1 MTSNLGTSEKYFH
14 ARTRK
19 KRAAAV
25 MMKVEIS
32 LSSIVSTSRTSSRPT
47 WILST
52 RSRWLRRRCCVCGIH
67 FHPSVGLPGDRVLIF
82 LREILAAQPVL
93 SRKQDCQGSCS
104 CWRRGAWARLPRPRP
119 ESCSSSFCA
128 AGTETWGKWE
138 LKNTG
143 DH

>member
-19 KRAAAV
+19 KRAEAV
-25 MMKVEIS
+25 MLKVEIS
-32 LSSIVSTSRTSSRPT
+32 LSSIISTSRTSTLPA

-52 RSRWLRRRCCVCGIH
+52 RSCWLRRRCCVCGIH

-82 LREILAAQPVL
+82 LCVVLAAQPVL

-104 CWRRGAWARLPRPRP
+104 SWRRRPRARLPRPCP
-119 ESCSSSFCA
+119 ESCSIVSSWRVPYSIQYF
-128 AGTETWGKWE
+128 GVHT
-138 LKNTG
+138 
-143 DH
+143 